1 MENKSYSSVIGS
13 SSAPYETRLAHQ
25 CASDTNWSDAGN
37 QYDSLPN
44 YIAMT
49 TGQSGSIL
57 TPFTCDCAPSS
68 SVSVTAD
75 NIFRQVRAAGGTER
89 SYAEGMSGN
98 CSNSGTTYAPKHNP
112 ALYMWGNADRT
123 GCQHDDIP
131 MGSASAGNLINA
143 LNSDTLPTYSLV
155 VPNLCDDTHDF
166 GCGVSTGDQF
176 LKTLLPQ
183 ILSSQSYRSGT
194 TAVFVVWDEDSP
206 IPNIVIA
213 PSVIPGTTTSKAVS
227 HYGLLRATEE
237 MLGLPL
243 LGKAATATSVRDVFR
258 I

>member
-13 SSAPYETRLAHQ
+13 SRAPYETHLARR
-25 CASDTNWSDAGN
+25 CATGTHWSDAGS
-37 QYDSLPN
+37 QYDSLPS

-49 TGQSGSIL
+49 TGQSGPIL
-57 TPFTCDCAPSS
+57 RPFTCDCAPSS
-68 SVSVTAD
+68 SVSVTVD
-75 NIFRQVRAAGGTER
+75 NVFRQARAAGDTER
-89 SYAEGMSGN
+89 SFAEGMSGN
-98 CSNSGTTYAPKHNP
+98 CSDSGVSYVSRHNP
-112 ALYMWGNADRT
+112 ALYMWGSGDRAA
-123 GCQHDDIP
+123 CQRDDIP
-131 MGSASAGNLINA
+131 MGSAAAGNFVGA
-143 LNSDTLPTYSLV
+143 LRSNTLPTFSLV
-155 VPNLCDDTHDF
+155 IPNLCNDTHD
-166 GCGVSTGDQF
+166 CGVLTGDQF

-183 ILSSQSYRSGT
+183 VFSSQAYRSGK

-213 PSVIPGTTTSKAVS
+213 PSVIPGTTASTAVN

-243 LGKAATATSVRDVFR
+243 LSNAAGARSLRTVFR